1 MIFYHAEGMYFDIF
15 KLMLQNSTKFCNRK
29 VYNRSLLRRHKLYG
43 PIKWFKCLFVSSLGF
58 KPSVQ
63 CAPIENTT
71 YYNESD
77 VTTTL
82 SVEYRECSVVFTKN
96 FTNGT
101 TKREETPC
109 PAGYSYNVPKERSLV
124 AEVRNGTRLTLNS
137 VKVLDFEVTACFG
150 GRDWNGVEGVSY

>member
-1 MIFYHAEGMYFDIF
+1 MCYFQVNAS
-15 KLMLQNSTKFCNRK
+15 KRNKVLQQKG
-29 VYNRSLLRRHKLYG
+29 LLRRHKLYG
-43 PIKWFKCLFVSSLGF
+43 SIKWFKCLFVSSLGF

-63 CAPIENTT
+63 CAPIENIT

-101 TKREETPC
+101 IKREETPC
-109 PAGYSYNVPKERSLV
+109 PAGYSYNVPRERSLV
-124 AEVRNGTRLTLNS
+124 AEVRNGTRLTFNS

-150 GRDWNGVEGVSY
+150 GRDWNGVEGISY